1 MLEVDR
7 DKSSAE
13 IGLSCGEADAGRP
26 RGFGREV
33 HRMEP
38 GASWDT
44 DGVSEG
50 WGGGD
55 QDSRPGAWRGSEEKQ
70 SCERAHVRYLE
81 EALTCTGCLPVV

>member
-1 MLEVDR
+1 MEVDR

-13 IGLSCGEADAGRP
+13 NGLSCEETDAGRP
-26 RGFGREV
+26 GGCGRGV

-50 WGGGD
+50 RGGGD
-55 QDSRPGAWRGSEEKQ
+55 QDSRPSAWRGSEEKQ
-70 SCERAHVRYLE
+70 SCERVRVHYLE

>member
-1 MLEVDR
+1 MKVDR

-13 IGLSCGEADAGRP
+13 NDLSCEETDVCRPEGCGR
-26 RGFGREV
+26 GV

-38 GASWDT
+38 GTSWDT

-50 WGGGD
+50 RGAGD
-55 QDSRPGAWRGSEEKQ
+55 QDLRPGAWRGSEEKQ
-70 SCERAHVRYLE
+70 SCERGHVCYLE